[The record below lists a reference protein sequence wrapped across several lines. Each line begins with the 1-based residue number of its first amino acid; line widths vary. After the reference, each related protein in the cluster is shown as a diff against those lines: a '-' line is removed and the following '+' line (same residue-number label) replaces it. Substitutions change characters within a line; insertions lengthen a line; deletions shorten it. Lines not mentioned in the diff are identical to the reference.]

1 MEGKLQNSI
10 AHTAMKV
17 EAAELGRP
25 STQHEGCSYSA
36 AVKREGGPQNSKF
49 TQTWS
54 GQKGFVEARPLER
67 RKCDGYVEAL
77 KEHHI
82 RHLIEEHAE
91 WYL

>member
-1 MEGKLQNSI
+1 MQNNV
-10 AHTAMKV
+10 AL
-17 EAAELGRP
+17 EARQQE
-25 STQHEGCSYSA
+25 
-36 AVKREGGPQNSKF
+36 RESN
-49 TQTWS
+49 
-54 GQKGFVEARPLER
+54 GFVEARPLER